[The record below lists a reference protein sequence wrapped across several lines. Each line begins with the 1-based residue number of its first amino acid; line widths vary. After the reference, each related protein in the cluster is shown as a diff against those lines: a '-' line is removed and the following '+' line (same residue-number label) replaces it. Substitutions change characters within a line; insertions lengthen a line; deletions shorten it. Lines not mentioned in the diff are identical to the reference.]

1 MCLQL
6 PGDLMINIFNMTQ
19 ITFFV
24 LNYLYWIL
32 ILFSYINNNFLLGLV
47 LYYSKKNVS
56 LFNVLILKGIGQC
69 IV

>member
-32 ILFSYINNNFLLGLV
+32 ILFSYIINNFLLGLV